1 MTAARGGGTGGLNR
15 TILAIALPSM
25 LTNVATALFGL
36 ADTWIIG
43 RLGDPVAQGAVEVGA
58 KFLMTL
64 LIVFNFLRSGAVA
77 LTAQAAGREDE
88 GEQAA
93 VLARGLATALAIGAL
108 LLAMQPLAI
117 PLGLRLFGAADALAE
132 HARTYVEI
140 RYWGGVAW
148 LVNAVLLGWLIG
160 RRRVRAV
167 LAVEVA
173 ANIFHIALDVTLVLG
188 FGLGVAGVAIAT
200 LLSETAKLGALLA
213 IAAREPAARR
223 AAAVARERATWRASA
238 LGALFALNRDLFLR
252 TLLLMTATVLLTR
265 AGAQQGCRPTPSST
279 SSSCSRPWSSTGS
292 RAPRRCSPARRWARA
307 TAGGSPARCG

>member
-88 GEQAA
+88 REQAA
-93 VLARGLATALAIGAL
+93 VLVRGLATALAIGAL
-108 LLAMQPLAI
+108 LLTVQPLAI
-117 PLGLRLFGAADALAE
+117 PLGLRLFGAADVLAE

-188 FGLGVAGVAIAT
+188 FGFGVAGVAIAT

-238 LGALFALNRDLFLR
+238 
-252 TLLLMTATVLLTR
+252 
-265 AGAQQGCRPTPSST
+265 P
-279 SSSCSRPWSSTGS
+279 CSR
-292 RAPRRCSPARRWARA
+292 
-307 TAGGSPARCG
+307 